1 VFCVGVFCG
10 SVCVCVCVVLY
21 IVFSYALF
29 VRAYQIF
36 LVSACQSA
44 GCTCVISCV

>member
-1 VFCVGVFCG
+1 VFCVGDLFTGV
-10 SVCVCVCVVLY
+10 VCMCIVLY

-29 VRAYQIF
+29 IFAYCMF

-44 GCTCVISCV
+44 DVPV